1 MKRIKGLW
9 RNNAK
14 LMALSLVI
22 GLGLAYLLLYK
33 LGSLVGGLSSQE
45 VTSATTPV
53 GWHGIFANPLDL
65 PIKVVRSVVFF
76 SVADHGQTLTRLPNA
91 FFGGLAVLTFATLI
105 WLWHGTR
112 TALLSTALFAT
123 SAWTLHVSRYAS
135 SDVLYLW
142 AIPSLLLIQVLLHRY
157 GDKPF
162 VWYGCLLLWG
172 LLLYIPGMIW
182 LMLVHAFCQRGLILK
197 TLRSYS
203 SFTQRL
209 LSFLAV
215 FIWLP
220 LLIIDLLRNN
230 QLLVWLGVQTDMPGI
245 LTLIKQILAVPVHL
259 FVRGPQYP
267 DLWLDKVPILDIFTL
282 VACIIG
288 LYFYAKNWQAT
299 RSQTLLLLFGA
310 SFILVGL
317 GGVVSLS
324 AVVALA
330 YVFAAAGIAY
340 LLTDWLKVFPLNP
353 LARGLGILLITIAV
367 LLSCAYNL
375 RSYFIA
381 WPHNDATR
389 VTFRYHR

>member
-14 LMALSLVI
+14 LMALGIVI

-45 VTSATTPV
+45 VATATTPV

-65 PIKVVRSVVFF
+65 PLKVVRSVVFF

-91 FFGGLAVLTFATLI
+91 FFGGLAVVSFGALI

-123 SAWTLHVSRYAS
+123 GAWTLHVSRYAS

-142 AIPSLLLIQVLLHRY
+142 AIPSLLLIQVFLHRY
-157 GDKPF
+157 GDKPI
-162 VWYGCLLLWG
+162 VWYGSLLLWG
-172 LLLYIPGMIW
+172 LLLYIPGMVW
-182 LMLVHAFCQRGLILK
+182 LMLVQAFCQRGLILK
-197 TLRSYS
+197 TLRNYS

-220 LLIIDLLRNN
+220 LLVLDLLRNN
-230 QLLVWLGVQTDMPGI
+230 QLLVWLGFPTESPGI
-245 LTLIKQILAVPVHL
+245 LPLIKQILAVPVHL

-267 DLWLDKVPILDIFTL
+267 DLWLDRVPILDIFTL
-282 VACIIG
+282 VACVIG
-288 LYFYAKNWQAT
+288 IYFYAKNWQAT
-299 RSQTLLLLFGA
+299 RSQTLLLLFAA
-310 SFILVGL
+310 SILLVGL

-324 AVVALA
+324 ALVALA
-330 YVFAAAGIAY
+330 YVFASAGLAY

-367 LLSCAYNL
+367 VLSCAYNL

-389 VTFRYHR
+389 ITFRYHR